1 MLFFSK
7 QAKINLNMPLKSVEQ
22 KDIQVLH
29 LTVNEDRKFVIQAA
43 IVRIMKA
50 QQRLKDALLMEAVIQ
65 QLSSR
70 FPPKITLI
78 QVNFI

>member
-1 MLFFSK
+1 M
-7 QAKINLNMPLKSVEQ
+7 ALKSAEQ

-29 LTVNEDRKFVIQAA
+29 LTINDDRKFLIQDA

-50 QQRLKDALLMEAVIQ
+50 EQRLKDALLMEAVIQ

-70 FPPKITLI
+70 FPPKRPLI